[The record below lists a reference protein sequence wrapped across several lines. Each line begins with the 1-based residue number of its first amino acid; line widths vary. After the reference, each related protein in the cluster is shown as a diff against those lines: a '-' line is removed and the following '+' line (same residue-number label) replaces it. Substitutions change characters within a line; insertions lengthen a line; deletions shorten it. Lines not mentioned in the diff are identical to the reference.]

1 MTASRLQEAALARFA
16 KQGFDS
22 TSMNEIATDVGIKKP
37 SIYAHFRSK
46 DELLLSLVPLLIE
59 AELEYAQTTLVG
71 GPDTKQQL
79 LAYLESIQER
89 FATSHRGQFWLR
101 LLFSP
106 PVHLYDEI
114 MEPMHGFIEDLESI
128 VKKAQQN
135 SPLIHN
141 NNQLSVET
149 LAINYMSMVDCLQSE
164 LLFGGVDKYKRRLKA
179 NWMLF
184 EIAIS

>member
-1 MTASRLQEAALARFA
+1 MTASRLQESALARFA
-16 KQGFDS
+16 KQRFDS

-89 FATSHRGQFWLR
+89 FATSHRVQLWLR
-101 LLFSP
+101 ILFSQ
-106 PVHLYDEI
+106 PVHLYDEF
-114 MEPMHGFIEDLESI
+114 MEQKHGYNADLESN
-128 VKKAQQN
+128 V
-135 SPLIHN
+135 
-141 NNQLSVET
+141 
-149 LAINYMSMVDCLQSE
+149 
-164 LLFGGVDKYKRRLKA
+164 
-179 NWMLF
+179 
-184 EIAIS
+184 